1 MEVIANEHH
10 QRLAAQH
17 LAHMFKLA
25 FRNIFRNRLRTFL
38 TLAAISSG
46 VAAIIVSGGFVED
59 VFVQLRESTIHSR
72 LGHIQIVR
80 SGYLDYGR
88 RDPMR
93 YLIETPETLI
103 PRIRAIPHVQAVMT
117 RVNFSG
123 LANNG
128 RADLPIIGEGVEA
141 DKEAQLGTAMIFIAG
156 HTLRDTDPFGVIVGE
171 GVASALQLK
180 LGSPL
185 NLTVNTTQGALN
197 SLEFRVIGIF
207 RSFSKD
213 FDDRAVR
220 ITQASAQELLFTQA
234 IHNVVIALDETTR
247 TEQTVSLLKQML
259 GKGKYEVKPWF
270 ELADFY
276 NKTVA
281 LYKRQFGALQFI
293 ILVMLVLSVAST
305 VNMVVY
311 ERTGEFGTLLA
322 LGLKRLDIMKM
333 VLIENAL
340 LGVMGGVLG
349 IGLGMLVALIV
360 SAVGLPMPPPP
371 GSNAAYT
378 ASIRIVPMLLITAAL
393 TGAAAAALAAIL
405 PGRRASRLPI
415 VNALRH
421 NI

>member
-1 MEVIANEHH
+1 
-10 QRLAAQH
+10 
-17 LAHMFKLA
+17 MFKLA
-25 FRNIFRNRLRTFL
+25 FRNIFRNRLRTAL
-38 TLAAISSG
+38 TLAAIICG

-72 LGHIQIVR
+72 LGHAQIFR
-80 SGYLDYGR
+80 KGYLDYGQR
-88 RDPMR
+88 EPTR
-93 YLIETPETLI
+93 YLIEQPQPLI
-103 PRIRAIPHVQAVMT
+103 EQVRTIPHVQAVMT

-141 DKEAQLGTAMIFIAG
+141 DKEARLGTAMSFIAG
-156 HTLRDTDPFGVIVGE
+156 HTLRDDDPFGVIVGE
-171 GVASALQLK
+171 GVAAALQLK
-180 LGSPL
+180 PGSPL
-185 NLTVNTTQGALN
+185 NLTINTPQGALN
-197 SLEFRVIGIF
+197 TLEFTVTGVF

-213 FDDRAVR
+213 YDDRAVR
-220 ITQASAQELLFTQA
+220 IPQAAAQELLNTPA
-234 IHNVVIALDETTR
+234 VHGLVVALDDTAHTDAVV
-247 TEQTVSLLKQML
+247 TELKNRL
-259 GKGKYEVKPWF
+259 GPLGYEVKSWQ

-322 LGLKRLDIMKM
+322 FGLKRRQVFRL
-333 VLIENAL
+333 VLLENTL
-340 LGVMGGVLG
+340 LGLVGGVLG
-349 IGLGMLVALIV
+349 VIVGLALAAAI
-360 SAVGLPMPPPP
+360 SGIGLPMPPPP

-378 ASIRIVPMLLITAAL
+378 ASIRIVPWILGMAAL
-393 TGAAAAALAAIL
+393 TGAVAATLAALL
-405 PGRRASRLPI
+405 PGRRASRLA
-415 VNALRH
+415 VVDALRH

>member
-1 MEVIANEHH
+1 
-10 QRLAAQH
+10 
-17 LAHMFKLA
+17 MFKLA
-25 FRNIFRNRLRTFL
+25 FRNIFRNRLRTAL
-38 TLAAISSG
+38 TLAAITSG

-59 VFVQLRESTIHSR
+59 VFIQLRESTIHSR
-72 LGHIQIVR
+72 LGHVQIYR
-80 SGYLDYGR
+80 AGYLDYGR

-93 YLIETPETLI
+93 YLIERPQPLI
-103 PRIRAIPHVQAVMT
+103 DQVRAIPHVQAVMT

-141 DKEAQLGTAMIFIAG
+141 SKEARLGTAMIFIAG

-171 GVASALQLK
+171 GVATALQLK

-185 NLTVNTTQGALN
+185 NLTVNTSQGALN
-197 SLEFRVIGIF
+197 SLEFTVTGIF

-213 FDDRAVR
+213 YDDRAVR
-220 ITQASAQELLFTQA
+220 ITQTAAHELLYNSA
-234 IHNVVIALDETTR
+234 IHSVVVALDNTAHTNAV
-247 TEQTVSLLKQML
+247 VSQLKNRLDKL
-259 GKGKYEVKPWF
+259 GYEVKSWQ

-281 LYKRQFGALQFI
+281 LYKRQFGALQLI
-293 ILVMLVLSVAST
+293 ILIMLVLSVAST

-322 LGLKRLDIMKM
+322 LGLKQGQIFRL
-333 VLIENAL
+333 VLLENAL
-340 LGVMGGVLG
+340 LGLVGGALGVVVGLMLALVLSE
-349 IGLGMLVALIV
+349 I
-360 SAVGLPMPPPP
+360 GLPMPPPP

-378 ASIRIVPMLLITAAL
+378 ASIRIVPWILAMAAL
-393 TGAAAAALAAIL
+393 TGAAAAALASVL
-405 PGRRASRLPI
+405 PGRRASRLA
-415 VNALRH
+415 VVDALRH

>member
-1 MEVIANEHH
+1 
-10 QRLAAQH
+10 
-17 LAHMFKLA
+17 MFKLA
-25 FRNIFRNRLRTFL
+25 FRNIFRNRLRTAL
-38 TLAAISSG
+38 TLAAIICG

-72 LGHIQIVR
+72 LGHAQIFR
-80 SGYLDYGR
+80 KGYLDYGQR
-88 RDPMR
+88 EPTR
-93 YLIETPETLI
+93 YLIEQPQPLI
-103 PRIRAIPHVQAVMT
+103 DQVRTIPHVQAVMT

-141 DKEAQLGTAMIFIAG
+141 NKEARLGTAMSFIAG
-156 HTLRDTDPFGVIVGE
+156 HTLRDDDPFGVIVGE
-171 GVASALQLK
+171 GVAAALQLK
-180 LGSPL
+180 PGNPL
-185 NLTVNTTQGALN
+185 NLTINTPEGALN
-197 SLEFRVIGIF
+197 TLEFTVAGVF

-213 FDDRAVR
+213 YDDRAVR
-220 ITQASAQELLFTQA
+220 IPQAAAQELLYTPA
-234 IHNVVIALDETTR
+234 VHSVVVALDDTAHTDA
-247 TEQTVSLLKQML
+247 VVNVLKKRL
-259 GKGKYEVKPWF
+259 GPLGYEVKSWQ

-322 LGLKRLDIMKM
+322 FGLKRRQIFRL
-333 VLIENAL
+333 VLVENTL
-340 LGVMGGVLG
+340 LGLVGGVLG
-349 IGLGMLVALIV
+349 VIVGLALAAAI
-360 SAVGLPMPPPP
+360 SAIGLPMPPPP

-378 ASIRIVPMLLITAAL
+378 ASIRIVPWILGMAAL
-393 TGAAAAALAAIL
+393 TGAAAATLAALL
-405 PGRRASRLPI
+405 PGRRASRLA
-415 VNALRH
+415 VVDALRH